1 MLIFVRK
8 KRLLHLSIVLFIFV
22 LTLYFSV
29 SAVTGERGLLTLINL
44 KKDIEYNKSLLES
57 MFYERNKLSNKILGL
72 YEKSLDLDLLDEQA
86 KNLGYANPNE
96 LMVIIDR
103 E

>member
-1 MLIFVRK
+1 
-8 KRLLHLSIVLFIFV
+8 
-22 LTLYFSV
+22 
-29 SAVTGERGLLTLINL
+29 
-44 KKDIEYNKSLLES
+44 
-57 MFYERNKLSNKILGL
+57 
-72 YEKSLDLDLLDEQA
+72 DLLDEQA